1 MSEQTYELTILPIAK
16 IAAMD
21 RIASGYQA
29 ALANQSASFTRT
41 LLTAQA
47 MSELRA
53 LMTPELMKP
62 VMELMNS
69 DLGFLTDKDPKRPR
83 WNNKLGRYD
92 EVKPYTEEVV
102 RDCLISGTLQGLS
115 WVGNELNIIS
125 GKCYTTKNGLTAL
138 LKKLKGL
145 QNLVISFGIPRLMAG
160 GAIVPVSASWIYNGV
175 KGSLVGMEGR
185 SFIEIPVRVNDQMG
199 SDAILGKAERKA
211 KARIY
216 AQITGS
222 EVADGEIEADVL
234 TNAKTVGAGVGSA
247 PAGSVLDAIGPGGH
261 LNAEDTLKNLG
272 TLAKPVQG
280 EPLPTPADSG
290 DGVGYTVVDEA
301 TGAPVAEPQHST
313 SEASTPAAE
322 EQHAPAAQASPEV
335 VPQAAQ
341 SLAREIMARLQKES
355 LSAARFMEWAIR
367 GGFAKDGAQSPLD
380 IAEKDCQRI
389 LNGWKAVAGL
399 CSKTATAAKKG

>member
-1 MSEQTYELTILPIAK
+1 MSEQTYELTILPVAK

-21 RIASGYQA
+21 HIASGYQA

-69 DLGFLTDKDPKRPR
+69 DLGFLTDKDPRRPR
-83 WNNKLGRYD
+83 WNSKLGRYD
-92 EVKPYTEEVV
+92 EVKPYSEDVV

-138 LKKLKGL
+138 LKKLRGL
-145 QNLVISFGIPRLMAG
+145 QNLVISYGIPKLMAG

-185 SFIEIPVRVNDQMG
+185 SFIEIPVKVNDQMG

-234 TNAKTVGAGVGSA
+234 TNAKPVGPMLTAGTASQA
-247 PAGSVLDAIGPGGH
+247 AGSVLDGLGG
-261 LNAEDTLKNLG
+261 
-272 TLAKPVQG
+272 LAQKVAG
-280 EPLPTPADSG
+280 EPLPPPEDSG
-290 DGVGYTVVDEA
+290 DGAGFTAVDESA
-301 TGAPVAEPQHST
+301 TGIPAPEPPQHST
-313 SEASTPAAE
+313 AEA
-322 EQHAPAAQASPEV
+322 APAAAEQSAPAPE
-335 VPQAAQ
+335 PAPAEQNI
-341 SLAREIMARLQKES
+341 AREIMARIQKEN